1 MLSNNTTNCFQRY
14 RVPCHRTY
22 PRRGGSGSK
31 LEILLLS
38 ERQLLV
44 LDIKSHRAGTSVDI
58 QKGEARLTGG
68 SERCYTG
75 DEAPSTPSIPLS
87 LPFKQFWSMEGLEP
101 MQVIEQGR
109 SQGLEL
115 MQVVGQGSRPESRLW
130 KPVNLCYHPAS
141 ALVSWG
147 RYFASRSLNIHL

>member
-1 MLSNNTTNCFQRY
+1 MLSNNTTNCLERY
-14 RVPCHRTY
+14 RAPRHRRY

-44 LDIKSHRAGTSVDI
+44 LDIKSRRAGTSVDI

-75 DEAPSTPSIPLS
+75 DEAPSTSSVPLS
-87 LPFKQFWSMEGLEP
+87 LPFKQCWSMEGLELT
-101 MQVIEQGR
+101 QVIEQGS

-115 MQVVGQGSRPESRLW
+115 MWVVGEGSSPEPRLW
-130 KPVNLCYHPAS
+130 KPVNLCCHPTS
-141 ALVSWG
+141 ALVSWA
-147 RYFASRSLNIHL
+147 RYFASRSLSIHL